1 MQSLTIADCLIILAT
16 LLSPFLAVQ
25 SQKWIERATARS
37 GAKKKIF
44 HDLMGTRAHPLRVH
58 QTHVQAL
65 NMIDVEFQGKPWHAR
80 NKLDAEVIARW
91 KIYASHLGLEVDDK
105 NEAAVLA
112 WNVKGDDL
120 FVDLLFA
127 MSRALGYTFDRVTLA
142 QGVYY
147 PRAHGIAERKREIA
161 EGLLLQVLAGKQPL
175 AMSIKDFPVN
185 EEAADL
191 QVKAYRAFAE
201 SVDKDGAIRVK
212 RAGAA
217 T

>member
-1 MQSLTIADCLIILAT
+1 MQSLTIADWLVILAT

-37 GAKKKIF
+37 NAKKRIF
-44 HDLMGTRAHPLRVH
+44 YDLMATRAYPSRVLH
-58 QTHVQAL
+58 SHVQAL
-65 NMIDVEFQGKPWHAR
+65 NMIDIEFQGKPWHWRAG
-80 NKLDAEVIARW
+80 LDKEVVAQW
-91 KIYASHLGLEVDDK
+91 KIYADHLGLDVDDK

-120 FVDLLFA
+120 FVELLFA
-127 MSRALGYTFDRVTLA
+127 MSRALGYSFDKVTLA
-142 QGVYY
+142 RGVYY
-147 PRAHGIAERKREIA
+147 PRAHGDAERKREIA
-161 EGLLLQVLAGKQPL
+161 ERLLLRVLAGEQPL

-185 EEAADL
+185 EEAANL

-201 SVDKDGAIRVK
+201 SVDKDGAIKVK
-212 RAGAA
+212 RA